1 MDDPL
6 SCDESDE
13 DPAWDGPRVVA
24 SYAADD
30 IALAALQRRQ
40 PEALSCNA
48 CDAPIRGEPAGRGL
62 LMWTRGDSVQL
73 EEPPLCPR
81 CATAIGVSA
90 IRHWELD
97 EEEG

>member
-1 MDDPL
+1 MDDTL
-6 SCDESDE
+6 SHDESD
-13 DPAWDGPRVVA
+13 DDGLPIISCA
-24 SYAADD
+24 IDD
-30 IALAALQRRQ
+30 VALAALKLRE
-40 PEALSCNA
+40 PIEAVTCNA

-62 LMWTRGDSVQL
+62 FMWKRGDDVQL

-90 IRHWELD
+90 LRHFEVE